1 MTKADLVNEIAKK
14 TGVERVAVLATVEAM
29 MASISDAL
37 ERDESVYLRGF
48 GSFVNR
54 TRAKKVARN
63 ISKGVAMEI
72 PAHRVPTFKPSK
84 SLVARVKDSCQPSDE
99 E

>member
-37 ERDESVYLRGF
+37 QRDESVYLRGF

-63 ISKGVAMEI
+63 ISKGLAMEI

-84 SLVARVKDSCQPSDE
+84 SLVTRVRENCQPGE
-99 E
+99 GE